1 MSERERLPSKID
13 LAAWVEQATADP
25 LKWRDRQ
32 VTEIVLT
39 AISITPELNKGLVLK
54 GGILMSLAFGSARQ
68 TGDIDFTAEV
78 DPQPF
83 ADDLRSLLDTAMRRA
98 GASLGYTDLRCRVQR
113 LKRKPREE
121 NFEGAR
127 APALQLT
134 IGHAG
139 SGTNEAEA
147 LERGKAS
154 RVVYIDI
161 SFKEQVF
168 RKNELM
174 LQKPSVSIQAYDLTE
189 VIAEKLRAL
198 LQQPV
203 RNRTRRQDV
212 YDIDWLITRFSIDQE
227 DKRAI
232 LLALMEKS
240 SDREIVPT
248 ARSFDDPKVKEFAS
262 REWNSMALELGEDL
276 PVFEEAYERVRDFYL
291 TLPWE

>member
-1 MSERERLPSKID
+1 MSEREWLPSIID
-13 LAAWVEQATADP
+13 LAAWVKQAAADP

-83 ADDLRSLLDTAMRRA
+83 ADDLRSRLDTAMRRA